1 MATVS
6 LLKPWPKGTFRTG
19 IKQFSQTRFF
29 LCFVVAVRSFP
40 HTLSSSWLLSRGS
53 RTPTDHVTGE
63 ALGTHRLLQ
72 LDVFYKVS
80 VPRVLAE
87 ALTLRIAK
95 VEKARPCA
103 GDRGVLL
110 LSLSVGPRP
119 VVFFIRTQFR
129 PWAGLCPWPR
139 TCVACAGWGRMP
151 V

>member
-6 LLKPWPKGTFRTG
+6 FLKPWPKGTFRTG
-19 IKQFSQTRFF
+19 IMQFSQTRFF

-53 RTPTDHVTGE
+53 RTPTDIVTGE

-72 LDVFYKVS
+72 LDVFYKVVS
-80 VPRVLAE
+80 RVLAE
-87 ALTLRIAK
+87 ALPLRIAK

-119 VVFFIRTQFR
+119 VVFFTRIQFR
-129 PWAGLCPWPR
+129 PWAGWCRQPR
-139 TCVACAGWGRMP
+139 MCVACAGWGRMP